1 MPERIREV
9 LEEARERIMA
19 LESERDDLQ
28 DQLTERQ
35 QVRTVCYN
43 HDKTEAIS
51 GWYLT
56 SRSNCITVKINWM
69 LLGLW

>member
-1 MPERIREV
+1 MPERIREI

-35 QVRTVCYN
+35 QVRTLVY
-43 HDKTEAIS
+43 
-51 GWYLT
+51 
-56 SRSNCITVKINWM
+56 
-69 LLGLW
+69 